1 MFWQRGLWLV
11 AAVWWGSMTALGA
24 WVVPL
29 LFAHAPTKAM
39 AGGLAAQLF
48 SAQAWVGLVCGVLS
62 LWAQR
67 HVDHVR
73 GLAHVPSALILAAM
87 LMAAIGEWGIAPRI
101 VARENM
107 LLWHSLGTA
116 FWVLQWGCLTAHVW
130 RLSRTALD
138 APWPMPDSD
147 EKPKA

>member
-1 MFWQRGLWLV
+1 MAWQRSLSLI
-11 AAVWWGSMTALGA
+11 AALWWGSLTALGA

-29 LFAHAPTKAM
+29 LFSHAPTKAV
-39 AGGLAAQLF
+39 AAGLAVHLF

-67 HVDHVR
+67 HMDRVR
-73 GLAHVPSALILAAM
+73 GRAHVPSALILAAM
-87 LMAAIGEWGIAPRI
+87 LMATIGEWGIAPRI

-130 RLSRTALD
+130 RLSSPALN
-138 APWPMPDSD
+138 APWPVSESAMLRS
-147 EKPKA
+147 

>member
-1 MFWQRGLWLV
+1 MAWQRGLWLV
-11 AAVWWGSMTALGA
+11 AAVWWGSLTALGA

-29 LFAHAPTKAM
+29 LFAHASSKAV
-39 AGGLAAQLF
+39 AAGLAVHLF
-48 SAQAWVGLVCGVLS
+48 SAQAWVGLVCGLLS
-62 LWAQR
+62 LLVQR
-67 HVDHVR
+67 HIDRVR
-73 GLAHVPSALILAAM
+73 GRPQVPSVLILAAM
-87 LMAAIGEWGIAPRI
+87 LMAAIVEWGIAPRI

>member
-29 LFAHAPTKAM
+29 LFAHAPTKAV
-39 AGGLAAQLF
+39 AAGLAVHLF

-67 HVDHVR
+67 YMDRER

>member
-1 MFWQRGLWLV
+1 MFWQRGLWLA

-29 LFAHAPTKAM
+29 LFAHAPTKAV
-39 AGGLAAQLF
+39 AAGLAVHLF
-48 SAQAWVGLVCGVLS
+48 SAQTWVGLGCGVLS
-62 LWAQR
+62 LLAQR
-67 HVDHVR
+67 HTDRLR
-73 GLAHVPSALILAAM
+73 GHPHVPSALILAAM

-130 RLSRTALD
+130 LLSRTTLD
-138 APWPMPDSD
+138 APWPMPDSA

>member
-29 LFAHAPTKAM
+29 LFAHAPTKAV
-39 AGGLAAQLF
+39 AAGLAVHLF

-62 LWAQR
+62 LWVQR
-67 HVDHVR
+67 HVDRVR
-73 GLAHVPSALILAAM
+73 GRAHVPSALILAAM

-130 RLSRTALD
+130 RLSRATLEV
-138 APWPMPDSD
+138 PWPMPDSD

>member
-1 MFWQRGLWLV
+1 MFGQRSLWLF
-11 AAVWWGSMTALGA
+11 AAVWWGSLTALGA

-29 LFAHAPTKAM
+29 LFAHAPTKAV
-39 AGGLAAQLF
+39 AAGLAVHLF
-48 SAQAWVGLVCGVLS
+48 SAQAWVGLVCGLLS
-62 LWAQR
+62 LSAQR
-67 HVDHVR
+67 YMDRVR
-73 GLAHVPSALILAAM
+73 GQAHVPSALILAAM
-87 LMAAIGEWGIAPRI
+87 MMAAIVEWGIAPRI